1 MVMSVK
7 IVVKKSLFFMF
18 LFFLIAPTFSINV
31 NALLVLEEA
40 TLEDVDRTWANIS
53 LLFDDQYHNTA
64 TLLEE
69 LHNFNVIAPQLVDYE
84 IIGTSYLGKNIYS
97 LRITNELRIQQKA
110 KTLVVAH
117 HHGREQISV
126 EVALRFILYLLNNY
140 GVDSEITDFV
150 NTQEIYVL
158 PTINPDALDLVV
170 NEQKYWLRKN
180 VRPFDDDGDGQFD
193 EDSIEDSNGDGLIS
207 MFYVYEKNGGDPELQ
222 YYYWEG
228 IDNDADGLVNE
239 DMVGFVDLNRN
250 YDMFFRDG
258 NGWVDDTQATR
269 FPGFIA
275 FSEPETQVY
284 RDFALDHRFAM
295 AYSLHSGGNATLL
308 PGSTFG
314 WNEPA
319 LYDSMLL
326 DYVDMLPD
334 SYDYF
339 GYGGG
344 AFTIEEDPVYA
355 AGVWAQ
361 WMYFER
367 GTVAPMSYELYGNAT
382 GLDPIYEVPIIDNS
396 THLITEWKEL
406 KLYYGPAKEFID
418 NLWLDVFPAFPYL
431 LQNTPR
437 LSVDATLHSI
447 VDRPGSLTN
456 VSFSCTNLSPKLNT
470 STEVEIF
477 NMSGTKIFEDGYIID
492 ADSTIVI
499 DATIPLLFTFDESY
513 EIKIGNEF
521 TGYHHFTY
529 RIELGTSGT
538 SISFSMIGVMII
550 LSGLLHIII
559 KRRKRN

>member
-1 MVMSVK
+1 MAMSVK
-7 IVVKKSLFFMF
+7 IVVKKFLFFMF
-18 LFFLIAPTFSINV
+18 LFLLIAPSFSINV

-40 TLEDVDRTWANIS
+40 TLEDVDRTWSNIS
-53 LLFDDQYHNTA
+53 LIYDDHYHDTSD
-64 TLLEE
+64 LSEE
-69 LHNFNVIAPQLVDYE
+69 LDYFNTVAPQLVDVE
-84 IIGTSYLGKNIYS
+84 IIGSSYLGKNIYS
-97 LRITNELRIQQKA
+97 FRITNELRTQQKA

-126 EVALRFILYLLNNY
+126 EVALRFIRYLLNNY

-150 NTQEIYVL
+150 NTQEIYIL

-170 NEQKYWLRKN
+170 NDQLFWLRKN
-180 VRPFDDDGDGQFD
+180 VRPFDDDGDGQLD
-193 EDSIEDSNGDGLIS
+193 EDSIDDVNGDGLIS
-207 MFYVYEKNGGDPELQ
+207 MLSVYEKVGGIPEYR

-228 IDNDADGLVNE
+228 IDNDGDGLVNE

-258 NGWVDDTQATR
+258 NGWDDDTQATR
-269 FPGFIA
+269 FPGFVA
-275 FSEPETQVY
+275 FSELETQVY
-284 RDFALDHRFAM
+284 RDFALDHSFAM

-308 PGSTFG
+308 PGSTAG
-314 WNEPA
+314 RNEPA
-319 LYDSMLL
+319 LYDSMLY
-326 DYVDMLPD
+326 DYAYMLPE
-334 SYDYF
+334 SYDYY
-339 GYGGG
+339 GYRS
-344 AFTIEEDPVYA
+344 ASYTIEEDPVYP
-355 AGVWAQ
+355 AGVWSH

-367 GTVAPMSYELYGNAT
+367 GCTAPMSFELYGNLTTFAPE
-382 GLDPIYEVPIIDNS
+382 LEVTIIDNS
-396 THLITEWKEL
+396 THLITEWKEIKYL
-406 KLYYGPAKEFID
+406 YGPSEEFIN

-437 LSVDATLHSI
+437 LNVEATLHSI

-456 VSFSCTNLSPKLNT
+456 VSFSCTNLSPKLNS

-477 NMSGTKIFEDGYIID
+477 NMSGVKVFEEGYVID

-499 DATIPLLFTFDESY
+499 HATIPLLSTFDESY

-521 TGYHHFTY
+521 TGYYHFTY

-559 KRRKRN
+559 KRKKKN